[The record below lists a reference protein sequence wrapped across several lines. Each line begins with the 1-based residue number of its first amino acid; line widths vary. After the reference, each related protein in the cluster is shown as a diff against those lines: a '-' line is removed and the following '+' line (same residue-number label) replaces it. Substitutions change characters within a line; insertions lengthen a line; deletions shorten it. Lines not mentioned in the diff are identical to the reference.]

1 MLAPTVEGLPAEV
14 LAAAVA
20 ARDVY
25 PRFLAT
31 LRDRAG
37 IDVPLDRNGI
47 LELATSEPELE
58 AIFARLP
65 AGSERVDARA
75 LAALE
80 PALARHP
87 GAALHPTDGAVD
99 NVTLMDALD
108 VALARQ
114 PRITRVVDEVAS
126 LDLLGTLP
134 AFRSRGGTRYAGP
147 RLLVAGG
154 AWAGS
159 LPGLPRALPVRPL
172 RGQLLRLEGRP
183 IGHVTYGA
191 GGYLVPRGMSLVI
204 GATSEEA
211 GFECATTP
219 WGLAALRAIAVRSLP
234 ALSHATVLD
243 HWAGF
248 RPVSPDG
255 LPILGPDPA
264 VPSLCYACGFSRNGI
279 LFAPWAAEQLV
290 AALVD
295 GTAPATLA
303 PFAPT
308 RFEAH
313 NRR

>member
-14 LAAAVA
+14 LAAATA

-31 LRDRAG
+31 LRDRTG

-47 LELATSEPELE
+47 LELATSEPELQ

-80 PALARHP
+80 PAFARHP
-87 GAALHPTDGAVD
+87 GAALHPADGSVD
-99 NVTLMDALD
+99 NVTLMTALD
-108 VALARQ
+108 VAAARQ

-126 LDLLGTLP
+126 IDSGGSLP
-134 AFRSRGGTRYAGP
+134 AFRSRGGTRYVSP
-147 RLLVAGG
+147 RLLLAGG
-154 AWAGS
+154 AWAGA
-159 LPGLPRALPVRPL
+159 LPGLPRALPVRPV
-172 RGQLLRLEGRP
+172 RGQLLRLDGRP
-183 IGHVTYGA
+183 IRHVTYGA
-191 GGYLVPRGMSLVI
+191 GGYLVPRGMSLVV

-219 WGLAALRAIAVRSLP
+219 WGLAALRAIAVRAIP
-234 ALSHATVLD
+234 ILSHATVLD

-248 RPVSPDG
+248 RPVSPDS

-264 VPSLCYACGFSRNGI
+264 LPALCYACGFSRNGI
-279 LFAPWAAEQLV
+279 LFAPWAAEQL
-290 AALVD
+290 AAVLVD
-295 GTAPATLA
+295 GTVPAALA

-308 RFEAH
+308 RFE
-313 NRR
+313 RS